1 MANAEMFEVT
11 VVYAL
16 PERQVVKALTV
27 EAGTTVYQAAAQS
40 GLAAEFGLDLEQL
53 ELGVFGKAE
62 KAPKERVLKAGERV
76 EIYRPLL
83 IDPKEARKAR
93 AEKVRKAKLQQG

>member
-1 MANAEMFEVT
+1 MIEVT

-16 PERQVVKALTV
+16 PERQVVKTLTV
-27 EAGTTVYQAAAQS
+27 EAGTTLYQAAERS
-40 GLAAEFGLDLEQL
+40 GLAGEFGLDLASL
-53 ELGVFGKAE
+53 ELGVFGKVE
-62 KAPKERVLKAGERV
+62 KAPQERVLKAGERV

-93 AEKVRKAKLQQG
+93 AEKVRKAKLQKG